1 MRVSAISALSYP
13 TTYYVYPIKAKNTD
27 NNSDTTFNSLSSYQK
42 KNEPDNKDLNKIYQ
56 TINEWK
62 DFCHSQIAKGKLD
75 IIA

>member
-13 TTYYVYPIKAKNTD
+13 TTYYVYPIKAKISD
-27 NNSDTTFNSLSSYQK
+27 NNSDTTFNALSSYQK
-42 KNEPDNKDLNKIYQ
+42 KNESDKDLNKIYQ
-56 TINEWK
+56 SINEWK